1 MATDNE
7 PLRLATFEISQI
19 RPADQTRW
27 SEGVLEVDLVSLGSL
42 ASEPGL
48 NGVNVHVV
56 RPGEPVRIMNVLDVV
71 EPCVKV
77 PDVDATFPG
86 ILGPAR
92 ECGTGLTH
100 RLEGASVL
108 ATADLSR
115 THPDIAKEMPDSII
129 DMAGAGA
136 PLCRWSRTN
145 NIVADFDCD
154 PRANFSDIDR

>member
-1 MATDNE
+1 MATDHE
-7 PLRLATFEISQI
+7 PLHLATFEVSQI

-27 SEGVLEVDLVSLGSL
+27 SEGVLEVDLGALGSL

-48 NGVNVHVV
+48 NGVNLHIV
-56 RPGEPVRIMNVLDVV
+56 RPGEPVRIVNVLDVV
-71 EPCVKV
+71 GPCVKV
-77 PDVDATFPG
+77 PDTDATFPG

-92 ECGTGLTH
+92 KCGTGLTH
-100 RLEGASVL
+100 RLEGASVV

-136 PLCRWSRTN
+136 SLSRWSQTTN
-145 NIVADFDCD
+145 
-154 PRANFSDIDR
+154 